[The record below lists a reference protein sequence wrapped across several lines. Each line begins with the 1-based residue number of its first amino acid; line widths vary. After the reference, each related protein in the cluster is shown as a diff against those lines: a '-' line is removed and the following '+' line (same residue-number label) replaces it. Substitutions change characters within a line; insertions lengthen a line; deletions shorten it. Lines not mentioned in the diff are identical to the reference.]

1 MNVNNVLVERLAAAL
16 SAAQAAVATAESCT
30 GGWIAKTL
38 TDRPGSSG
46 WFGYGFVTYSNQ
58 AKMDLLGVPAEVLEA
73 HGAVSEATALAMA
86 AGAAERSG
94 ARYSVAV
101 TGIAGPD
108 GGSADKPV
116 GTVWF
121 AWHSAGEAP
130 LTARHVFAGDRD
142 TVRRQTVT
150 TALYGLVERIT
161 GER

>member
-16 SAAQAAVATAESCT
+16 SAERAAVTAAESCT

-38 TDRPGSSG
+38 TDRPGSSA

-58 AKMDLLGVPAEVLEA
+58 AKEDLLGVPAVTLAE

-86 AGAAERSG
+86 VGAADRAG

-121 AWHSAGEAP
+121 AWHSADEPP
-130 LTARHVFAGDRD
+130 LTARHVFEGDRD

-150 TALYGLVERIT
+150 TALYGLVERVV